1 MVTRIKESRIPFF
14 VYNRRVV
21 QGESLMKKVLT
32 IILSMLVTLSMLS
45 FTVSAAVPTYRYRG
59 NGNTENVN
67 QSRNDYW
74 IRAEVLYSNLY
85 VENGRMVRVE
95 YDDIKDVVVIEYN
108 DSNYHVTKTKT
119 IKNPFTENA
128 CWGGFY
134 CGTDY
139 NFMVFGQM
147 NPTDDVNL
155 EVFRTVKYS
164 KDWEELGHL
173 SMYGEDTS
181 IPFISGCL
189 RMDQIGNLLLVRTA
203 HQMMAHDGNEVKHQ
217 SNYDWI
223 INIDDMTRYG
233 ECQIGYVSHSFNQFV
248 KCDTDAYYTC
258 DHGDAYP
265 RSVIIIKF
273 GYGENETTA
282 LDYCEPI
289 VMFGKPGTNETNV
302 RVGGFELSDDTVLT
316 AMSSIR
322 MENEELY
329 YKDEQKNIY
338 LAVAPKEDLQSFE
351 LIQFTDYP
359 VWIDDGRVTSRA
371 REVKTPA
378 LVKLDS
384 NRFLLMWEEASY
396 TPETGE
402 VQFIAAVMIDGHGQ
416 KLSRQIKIKGY
427 LSDCQPV
434 VNDGKVIWY
443 VVDENYNLYY
453 YCLDCSS
460 SKTLER
466 YDQSSSI
473 DGEISI
479 DYSYKRIYGNNR
491 YETALEA
498 AAYLKKVQGVEK
510 FDTVVVTTGQAFP
523 DALSGSYLANQHNAP
538 IILVRADKA
547 HEVREFIRQ
556 NVNSG
561 GNVFIL
567 GGENAVPDEWLSS
580 LSGFNIERI
589 SGNNRYGT
597 NINVL
602 KKLGYS
608 GGDILV
614 CVGTN
619 FADSLSCA
627 AVDMPMMLV
636 GASLNDAQKEFLSSC
651 TDVRFHIV
659 GGTGAVSSAV
669 EKQLSEYGKVKERIA
684 GSNRYDTSAAIA
696 RRFFNDPDKIVIAY
710 GKNYPDGLSGG
721 SLAYAL
727 KAPLILAESNNT
739 AAGYGAKV
747 AYEFSCSDFVVLGG
761 PSLVSG
767 DIVRWMIKKS
777 VTG

>member
-1 MVTRIKESRIPFF
+1 
-14 VYNRRVV
+14 
-21 QGESLMKKVLT
+21 MKKVLT
-32 IILSMLVTLSMLS
+32 IILSVFITLGVMS
-45 FTVSAAVPTYRYRG
+45 FSVSAAVPTYRYKG
-59 NGNTENVN
+59 NGNKENVN
-67 QSRNDYW
+67 QSRNDYF
-74 IRAEVLYSNLY
+74 IRADVLYSNLY
-85 VENGRMVRVE
+85 VENGKTVRVE
-95 YDDIKDVVVIEYN
+95 YDDFKDVVIIEYN
-108 DSNYHVTKTKT
+108 DSNYKVTKTKT
-119 IKNPFTENA
+119 IKNPFTTNA

-147 NPTDDVNL
+147 NPTDDETL

-164 KDWEELGHL
+164 KDWEELDHL

-203 HQMMAHDGNEVKHQ
+203 HQMMMHEGNTVKHQ
-217 SNYDWI
+217 SNYNWT
-223 INIDDMTRYG
+223 INIDDMSRVG
-233 ECQIGYVSHSFNQFV
+233 EWQIGYVSHSFNQFV
-248 KCDTDAYYTC
+248 KCDEDAYYTC

-265 RSVIIIKF
+265 RSILILKE
-273 GYGENETTA
+273 GYGENLEYSAEA

-289 VMFGKPGTNETNV
+289 KMFGTPGANETKV

-316 AMSSIR
+316 AMASIR
-322 MENEELY
+322 MESEEQY
-329 YKDEQKNIY
+329 YQDEQKNIY
-338 LAVAPKEDLQSFE
+338 LAVAPKDNLKDFE
-351 LIQFTDYP
+351 MIQFTDYP

-396 TPETGE
+396 TPESGE
-402 VQFIAAVMIDGHGQ
+402 LQFLAAVMIDGHGK
-416 KLSRQIKIKGY
+416 KLSKQIKIKGY

-443 VVDENYNLYY
+443 VVDDYNLYY

-460 SKTLER
+460 AKSLEQ

-473 DGEISI
+473 DGEASI

-498 AAYLKKVQGVEK
+498 AAYLEKVQGVEK

-523 DALSGSYLANQHNAP
+523 DALSGSYLANQYNAP
-538 IILVRADKA
+538 IILIREDKA
-547 HEVREFIRQ
+547 HQVREFIRQ

-561 GNVFIL
+561 GNIFIL
-567 GGENAVPDEWLSS
+567 GGDNAVPDAWLSS

-589 SGNNRYGT
+589 SGTNRYGT
-597 NINVL
+597 NIDVL
-602 KKLGYS
+602 RKLGYS

-636 GASLNDAQKEFLSSC
+636 GTSLNDEQKEFLSSC
-651 TDVRFHIV
+651 SDVKFHIV
-659 GGTGAVSSAV
+659 GGTGAVTSAV
-669 EKQLSEYGKVKERIA
+669 EKELKEYGKVKERIA
-684 GSNRYDTSAAIA
+684 GNNRYDTSAAIA
-696 RRFFNDPDKIVIAY
+696 RRFFNNPDKIVIAY

-727 KAPLILAESNNT
+727 KAPLILAESNT
-739 AAGYGAKV
+739 TSAGYGADV
-747 AYEFSCSDFVVLGG
+747 AYEFGCSDFVVLGG